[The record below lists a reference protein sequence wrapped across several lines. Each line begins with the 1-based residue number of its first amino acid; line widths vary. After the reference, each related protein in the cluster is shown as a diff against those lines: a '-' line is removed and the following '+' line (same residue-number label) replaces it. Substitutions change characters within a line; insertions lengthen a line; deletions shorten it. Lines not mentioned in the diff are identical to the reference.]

1 MSNYQPVPTSGAHPD
16 VPGAGYPLAVEWSD
30 GLGGCF
36 ADCGVCCMG
45 WWPLGCAQHLFAT
58 NVRAEG
64 SEPYS
69 SAFVKALGLTLV
81 FPTLTSAIA
90 TTSATAAQAMSP
102 LNTIA
107 HCVFACYGMAHRQE
121 MRRRFNIRGTD
132 CCCDCCACACDGNSE
147 KTDDFCVYLWCAAC
161 AICQEARHVRR
172 YSLGIRARR
181 GGGGG
186 MRRVLYTGP
195 HTTAFGVVN
204 ADP

>member
-1 MSNYQPVPTSGAHPD
+1 
-16 VPGAGYPLAVEWSD
+16 
-30 GLGGCF
+30 
-36 ADCGVCCMG
+36 MG

-121 MRRRFNIRGTD
+121 MRRRFHIRGTD

-147 KTDDFCVYLWCAAC
+147 KTDDFCVYLWCA
-161 AICQEARHVRR
+161 ICQEARHVRR
-172 YSLGIRARR
+172 YSLGVRARR

-186 MRRVLYTGP
+186 GATGGSGYGP
-195 HTTAFGVVN
+195 VGGAHGAMDVPVATVIRQGNISPGNTSKN
-204 ADP
+204 A